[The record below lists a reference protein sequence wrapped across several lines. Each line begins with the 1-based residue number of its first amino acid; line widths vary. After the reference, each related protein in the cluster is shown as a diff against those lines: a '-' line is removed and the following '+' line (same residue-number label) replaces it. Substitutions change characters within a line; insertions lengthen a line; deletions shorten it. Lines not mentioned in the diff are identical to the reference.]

1 MDIKNL
7 KIDDLEI
14 LVDHATAG
22 QLRLAW
28 IGSIHSADPG
38 DYLDPYFDLV
48 IDAAKADGLRI
59 ICDFSKL
66 EYMNSSSIPP
76 LIHLLREC
84 GDQEITAEFLY
95 DASRK
100 VQTASF
106 RALDVIARKS
116 TFTSVTGVE

>member
-1 MDIKNL
+1 MEVKDL

-14 LVDHATAG
+14 QVRREG
-22 QLRLAW
+22 NGELRLVW
-28 IGSIHSADPG
+28 SGSIHSADPG
-38 DYLDPYFDLV
+38 DYLDPYFDLL
-48 IDAAKADGLRI
+48 IDAAKAESLRI
-59 ICDFSKL
+59 ICDFSRL

-84 GDQEITAEFLY
+84 GDGEIHAEFLY
-95 DASRK
+95 DAARK

-116 TFTSVTGVE
+116 SFTSVKGVE

>member
-1 MDIKNL
+1 MEFKSL
-7 KIDDLEI
+7 KVEELEI
-14 LVDHATAG
+14 VVTRNDLA
-22 QLRLAW
+22 LRLEW
-28 IGSIHSADPG
+28 LGSIHSADPG
-38 DYLDPYFDLV
+38 DYLDPYFDLL
-48 IDAAKADGLRI
+48 IDAAASDGVAI
-59 ICDFSKL
+59 VCDFSKL

-84 GDQEITAEFLY
+84 GEREIKAEFTY

-116 TFTSVTGVE
+116 SFTSVKGL